1 MRSVAC
7 WPAKSSAACDSL
19 RQDYRIRC
27 SLMQQFAATDT
38 HSLSGSLE
46 TPAVFCFLK
55 VQMMKITLC
64 WFIWN
69 LSGQFFSKL
78 FCKSVWLKI
87 QPSRGAIST
96 YFLTVPAKVPFRRT
110 LSNNHSIM
118 SIVGC
123 FSGWLTMLLI
133 TYVARTSSSPSC
145 RLTVS
150 GSSQYSTIQRMSTAT
165 ESLAKR
171 CRREVSS
178 NLSDDSGSS
187 HNSSPADR
195 GSRTSNIHVSSL
207 TSYNIIHAVHS
218 CNKIVLEKKN

>member
-1 MRSVAC
+1 MEKQWESRRSVAC

-19 RQDYRIRC
+19 YGKTIV
-27 SLMQQFAATDT
+27 SLQLNAATDT
-38 HSLSGSLE
+38 HALSGSRE

-55 VQMMKITLC
+55 WWKWHCADLFEISVGNFSANYFVSRFD
-64 WFIWN
+64 WRFN
-69 LSGQFFSKL
+69 LHAEL
-78 FCKSVWLKI
+78 L
-87 QPSRGAIST
+87 ST

-118 SIVGC
+118 SVVGC
-123 FSGWLTMLLI
+123 FSGWLTVLLI

-150 GSSQYSTIQRMSTAT
+150 GSGQDSTIQRMSTAT
-165 ESLAKR
+165 GSLAKR

-178 NLSDDSGSS
+178 NLSEESGSS

-195 GSRTSNIHVSSL
+195 GLRTSNMFPHLQHYPRS
-207 TSYNIIHAVHS
+207 A
-218 CNKIVLEKKN
+218 